1 MSRKSERPKGPRRR
15 SPWSLVV
22 LVRAL
27 AAESRRGARTRAK
40 TPPSSLLSLAPF
52 IRGHHGPSLSPAPSY
67 GSYWAASSSPH
78 AHARL
83 APPDPDPPERARVVG
98 VQLPRHWSG
107 LAGLAPEDAGCPGRR
122 GLALPPPPPAHLLA
136 GCGPHDPRRR
146 TVRHQTHTL
155 TLPSTSPL
163 ALPHTTRQP
172 RSGAPSSRARKSTP
186 PPPASAFRLRGTAT
200 CS

>member
-1 MSRKSERPKGPRRR
+1 MVSS
-15 SPWSLVV
+15 SFSL
-22 LVRAL
+22 L

-107 LAGLAPEDAGCPGRR
+107 SRAWRRRTRVAPADVVSHCP
-122 GLALPPPPPAHLLA
+122 LPPPAHLLA

-155 TLPSTSPL
+155 STLPSTSPL

-172 RSGAPSSRARKSTP
+172 RSGVPSSRARKSTP
-186 PPPASAFRLRGTAT
+186 PPLLPRSGYGVQRRVAD
-200 CS
+200 